1 MYRNLSGCG
10 ASTKSRLEFTG
21 PLDERLRNL
30 TGCRYIAR
38 LILSDFALEL
48 FEH

>member
-1 MYRNLSGCG
+1 MSEVRCVRRGLAAALATPH
-10 ASTKSRLEFTG
+10 ASHSMRR
-21 PLDERLRNL
+21 ERRAEA
-30 TGCRYIAR
+30 AR